1 MMRKWFAG
9 ISILAFMAALLA
21 ACAPMAF
28 AQDQQASK
36 TPYTLSEYNAFQTAA
51 GQNDPQAKVQGL
63 DDFVSKFPNS
73 VLLPLAYKL
82 YYATYN
88 QLKNY
93 PKTIEYVDKFLAV
106 PDDKLLAIPGE
117 NKEAITGDR
126 LQALYLRAVAFN
138 QSFSDKDANAQDE
151 LTKAR
156 QSALDGLKVLDQIA
170 KPANQTDDQ
179 FAQSKKPVI
188 LLFNYTAGIAA
199 FNMKDYKDAID
210 SFNADVAATGS
221 TTDQT
226 TAATYYRLGVSYLQL
241 AAQQAPAQSQA
252 SATPPAGAPPTTT
265 PPGGTASTTPASGT
279 ATPGADS
286 SALTDL
292 YMNGFWDLARAVA
305 LNGSG
310 KAQIQSYLRA
320 EMFNYE
326 QPACGTLLDA
336 QLNELIQLAG
346 TQATRPTTYSI
357 PSAADLNKILQASNL
372 LSILGDL
379 QGGGDKAKMTWLAVC
394 GQEIPSVVGKITDV
408 TPGTDTIDFKV
419 FTAATG
425 EEIEAGTTPN
435 LDVTVHTAPP
445 AAAAGGQAPTDVP
458 VQPEAARLV
467 KNGEIKFT
475 GTLVSYDAQPFLVHF
490 DKCTVDPSVIP
501 PEKGEKKPHRPGER

>member
-21 ACAPMAF
+21 IGAPMAF
-28 AQDQQASK
+28 GQDQQASK

-73 VLLPLAYKL
+73 VLVPLAYKI
-82 YYATYN
+82 YYTTYN

-93 PKTIEYVDKFLAV
+93 PKTIEYTDKFLAV
-106 PDDKLLAIPGE
+106 PDDKLLLIPGE
-117 NKEAITGDR
+117 SKEAITGDR

-138 QSFSDKDANAQDE
+138 QSFNEKDANAQDE

-156 QSALDGLKVLDQIA
+156 QSALDGLKVLDQIP

-188 LLFNYTAGIAA
+188 LLFNYTAGIAS
-199 FNMKDYKDAID
+199 FDMKDYKNAID

-221 TTDQT
+221 TADQT

-241 AAQQAPAQSQA
+241 AAQQAPAQSQTPA
-252 SATPPAGAPPTTT
+252 TPANGTPPATTT
-265 PPGGTASTTPASGT
+265 PATPATATTTPAPT
-279 ATPGADS
+279 TDN

-310 KAQIQSYLRA
+310 KEQIQSYLRA

-346 TQATRPTTYSI
+346 TQATRPTTYSV

-379 QGGGDKAKMTWLAVC
+379 QTGGDKAKMTWLAVC
-394 GQEIPSVVGKITDV
+394 GQEIPAVVGKITDV

-425 EEIEAGTTPN
+425 EAIEAGTTPN
-435 LDVTVHTAPP
+435 LDVLVHTAPP
-445 AAAAGGQAPTDVP
+445 AAPAGGQTPADVP
-458 VQPEAARLV
+458 VQPEAARLQ

-501 PEKGEKKPHRPGER
+501 AEKKPHHPGA